1 MRSLGVDASVRRGL
15 DVVILDAERNL
26 LAVRPRLRVDD
37 LPALL
42 EEFAPGVV
50 AIDSPPAWG
59 RRGRSRCAEREL
71 RRLGLSS
78 YATPSHPAWR
88 ERPFYA
94 WMKVG
99 FRVFRKVAAMGF
111 GRFRQGDVR
120 RTAIEVFPYATAVAL
135 TGMRR
140 PRRTSTAS
148 WRCEV
153 VRREGLDVGRL
164 PTLDAI
170 DAALAALTG
179 LLALQGRFAAVG
191 DPREGV
197 IVLPVATLPG
207 RPYPACERWTASTNT
222 TKAPRPSTVRT
233 ACSRPQ
239 RTSSR

>member
-1 MRSLGVDASVRRGL
+1 MRSLGVDVSVRRGL
-15 DVVILDAERNL
+15 DVVALDAQRTL
-26 LAVRPRLRVDD
+26 LAVRRRQRVED

-42 EEFAPGVV
+42 EDFAPDII

-59 RRGRSRCAEREL
+59 RAGRSRRAEREL

-78 YATPSHPAWR
+78 YATPSHPVWR

-99 FRVFRKVAAMGF
+99 FGAFREVAARGF

-135 TGMRR
+135 TGMLR
-140 PRRTSTAS
+140 PRGTSKNS
-148 WRCEV
+148 WRRDV
-153 VRREGLDVGRL
+153 LRREGLDVDRL

-179 LLALQGRFAAVG
+179 LLALQGRFTAVG

-197 IVLPVATLPG
+197 IVLPIETLPG
-207 RPYPACERWTASTNT
+207 RPYPACER
-222 TKAPRPSTVRT
+222 
-233 ACSRPQ
+233 
-239 RTSSR
+239 

>member
-1 MRSLGVDASVRRGL
+1 LRSLGVDVSIRRGL
-15 DVVILDAERNL
+15 DVAVLDADRTL
-26 LAVRPRLRVDD
+26 MSVRRRQDVDD

-42 EEFAPGVV
+42 EEFEPDVV

-59 RRGRSRCAEREL
+59 RAGRSRSAEREL

-78 YATPSHPAWR
+78 YATPSHPVRR

-99 FRVFRKVAAMGF
+99 FGVFRKVAARGF

-135 TGMRR
+135 TGMLR
-140 PRRTSTAS
+140 PRGTSKKS
-148 WRCEV
+148 WRRDV
-153 VRREGLDVGRL
+153 LRREGLDVDQL
-164 PTLDAI
+164 PSLDAI

-179 LLALQGRFAAVG
+179 LLALHGRFTAVG

-197 IVLPVATLPG
+197 IVLPLETLPG
-207 RPYPACERWTASTNT
+207 RPYQACDR
-222 TKAPRPSTVRT
+222 
-233 ACSRPQ
+233 
-239 RTSSR
+239 